1 MNDCRMKF
9 FKVCIWKLKWKIY
22 ATFLFFGAISSLEVN
37 DGVIAAFNTHCLKN
51 SMDDTFGMLLQ
62 AWIGMLWKQS
72 YYSENCRSFLLS
84 FLYLHCMKETPGPP
98 FSRGVWAFLTP
109 TIYIVKY
116 TWATVM
122 STIFSCQKCKAFC
135 YNKYLFLE
143 VIVYQA
149 FHFYGF
155 FVK

>member
-1 MNDCRMKF
+1 MQHF
-9 FKVCIWKLKWKIY
+9 YYFLGQWVHLKWMME
-22 ATFLFFGAISSLEVN
+22 LSLHLIP
-37 DGVIAAFNTHCLKN
+37 IALKTVWMTLLACYYRLGLECYGN
-51 SMDDTFGMLLQ
+51 S
-62 AWIGMLWKQS
+62 
-72 YYSENCRSFLLS
+72 RPFLLS
-84 FLYLHCMKETPGPP
+84 FLYLHCMKATPGPP

-149 FHFYGF
+149 FHFDGF